1 MAEVGD
7 SILEQT
13 AAPDI
18 SIRRQA
24 LSLCY
29 TLCTEDSAEA
39 IVEKLLPVLVK
50 AEEAFQQELVLK
62 MADEFVHQVTKRA
75 AEYAKHRR
83 SGTLDAVDVQL
94 CLEKHWDI
102 VVPGIPARTA
112 PRPAALAA
120 PYTYRRVDPRAPA
133 PPLVAEDRPRKG
145 SKRPRA
151 S

>member
-1 MAEVGD
+1 
-7 SILEQT
+7 
-13 AAPDI
+13 
-18 SIRRQA
+18 
-24 LSLCY
+24 
-29 TLCTEDSAEA
+29 
-39 IVEKLLPVLVK
+39 
-50 AEEAFQQELVLK
+50 